1 MSNKDTNR
9 PISPQGYVI
18 GLLPTNENP
27 FWDGEVPEGRGLP
40 PGGTTGQVLT
50 KQSST
55 DYDADWQ
62 DPTGGGGTGG
72 TVSVEVADTK
82 TGEPGTD
89 AEVVNLGDTTH
100 VRLEFTIPRGEPG
113 ADGAP
118 GAPGQ
123 PGKDGTPGADGEPG
137 PQGPAGPGLPS
148 GGTTGQLIRKSG
160 ADNYQT
166 EWFTPAYASQEDL
179 NEASERIGEA
189 NDAIQEINNG
199 PVQHLQGGLT
209 GQILKKTGDADYE
222 YGWTDDTSGGGT
234 VSVEVGTTTTSEP
247 GSDAKVVNS
256 GTPQNV
262 RLDFTIPRG
271 EPGPQGIQGPVGEKG
286 DPGEQGPRGE
296 QGVPGETGPAPSV
309 MVGQT
314 TTGEPG
320 TDADVS
326 IKQVEDTVILGF
338 TIPRGATGAQGPA
351 GADGAPGARGPEGPQ
366 GPAGADGAPGE
377 QGPAGPGVAAGGTA
391 GQVLAKKS
399 NADYDT
405 EWVDASTPSGSTVT
419 ETTPVSFTPI
429 CDAYNGEVTMNTG
442 RITGVTLP
450 ENAEPIYF
458 VIRFGGGTMQT
469 NVGTT
474 NLGNLQLTCAVV
486 KTNESSAII
495 VSANIYANIMLT
507 CTTPLSL
514 SLTSGTRYMT
524 FNIASPVREIIRFS
538 PEQCTFAIGYKV

>member
-40 PGGTTGQVLT
+40 PGGTAGQVLT

-62 DPTGGGGTGG
+62 DPTGGGVTGG
-72 TVSVEVADTK
+72 TVSVEVAATN

-89 AEVVNLGDTTH
+89 ASVTNLGDTTH
-100 VRLEFTIPRGEPG
+100 VRLEFTIPRGAPG

-123 PGKDGTPGADGEPG
+123 AGKDGAPGADGEPG

-160 ADNYQT
+160 ADDYQT

-189 NDAIQEINNG
+189 NEAIQQINNG

-209 GQILKKTGDADYE
+209 GQILKKTGDGDYE

-271 EPGPQGIQGPVGEKG
+271 EQGPQGIQGPVGEKG

-296 QGVPGETGPAPSV
+296 QGVPGETGPAPNV

-326 IKQVEDTVILGF
+326 IKQVEDTVILDF
-338 TIPRGATGAQGPA
+338 TIPRGATGARGPA

-391 GQVLAKKS
+391 GQVLSKKS
-399 NADYDT
+399 NTDYDT
-405 EWVDASTPSGSTVT
+405 EWVTPSG
-419 ETTPVSFTPI
+419 
-429 CDAYNGEVTMNTG
+429 
-442 RITGVTLP
+442 
-450 ENAEPIYF
+450 
-458 VIRFGGGTMQT
+458 GGGGWNGVAKITRVT
-469 NVGTT
+469 NKSLTT
-474 NLGNLQLTCAVV
+474 
-486 KTNESSAII
+486 
-495 VSANIYANIMLT
+495 
-507 CTTPLSL
+507 TTPLRFDLSSL
-514 SLTSGTRYMT
+514 SEGELIICSGAVYGKTSGGVLDNLTGFTVAMAAKQTYSQQDISIPLVGAQAGNRLR
-524 FNIASPVREIIRFS
+524 FNIEDGGESLLVAPVYTQEFKSLLLYSLTIY
-538 PEQCTFAIGYKV
+538 TFTSTVSQK

>member
-72 TVSVEVADTK
+72 TVSVEVAYTK

-89 AEVVNLGDTTH
+89 AEVVNIGDTTH
-100 VRLEFTIPRGEPG
+100 VRLEFTIPRGAPG

-118 GAPGQ
+118 GAEGPA
-123 PGKDGTPGADGEPG
+123 GKDGAPGADGEQG

-160 ADNYQT
+160 ADDYHT
-166 EWFTPAYASQEDL
+166 EWFTPDYASQEEL
-179 NEASERIGEA
+179 NEASGRIGEA
-189 NDAIQEINNG
+189 NEAIQEINNG

-247 GSDAKVVNS
+247 GGDAKVVNS

-271 EPGPQGIQGPVGEKG
+271 EQGPQGIQGPVGEKG

-296 QGVPGETGPAPSV
+296 QGAP
-309 MVGQT
+309 
-314 TTGEPG
+314 
-320 TDADVS
+320 
-326 IKQVEDTVILGF
+326 
-338 TIPRGATGAQGPA
+338 GAQGPA
-351 GADGAPGARGPEGPQ
+351 GADGAPGERGPEGPQ

-391 GQVLAKKS
+391 GQVLSKKS
-399 NADYDT
+399 DTDYDT
-405 EWVDASTPSGSTVT
+405 EWVTPSGGGSLGTVTIGYEVSFNPTFSVRNGNVIMNTLSIPGSANVPSASTP
-419 ETTPVSFTPI
+419 
-429 CDAYNGEVTMNTG
+429 AYF
-442 RITGVTLP
+442 I
-450 ENAEPIYF
+450 IK
-458 VIRFGGGTMQT
+458 FGGGTMT
-469 NVGTT
+469 AGGSASLAGTSIICP
-474 NLGNLQLTCAVV
+474 LV
-486 KTNESSAII
+486 KSGPNTATITGAKMKSSAFMLICDAPET
-495 VSANIYANIMLT
+495 VTTGNSAKFM
-507 CTTPLSL
+507 S
-514 SLTSGTRYMT
+514 
-524 FNIASPVREIIRFS
+524 FNIVCPTAEIKAFN
-538 PEQCTFAIGYKV
+538 PTNATFAFAYWE

>member
-27 FWDGEVPEGRGLP
+27 FWDREVPEGRGLP

-50 KQSST
+50 KKSST

-100 VRLEFTIPRGEPG
+100 VRLDFTIPRGEPG

-118 GAPGQ
+118 GAEGPA
-123 PGKDGTPGADGEPG
+123 GKDGADGEQG

-160 ADNYQT
+160 ADDYQT
-166 EWFTPAYASQEDL
+166 EWFTPEYASQEDL
-179 NEASERIGEA
+179 DEASGRIGEA

-247 GSDAKVVNS
+247 GSDAVVVNS

-271 EPGPQGIQGPVGEKG
+271 EQGPQGIQGPVGEKG
-286 DPGEQGPRGE
+286 EPGEQGPRGE
-296 QGVPGETGPAPSV
+296 QGVPGETGPAPNV
-309 MVGQT
+309 TVGQT

-326 IKQVEDTVILGF
+326 IEQVEDMVILDF

-351 GADGAPGARGPEGPQ
+351 GADGAPGEQGPEGPQ

-391 GQVLAKKS
+391 GQVLSKKS
-399 NADYDT
+399 NTDYDT
-405 EWVDASTPSGSTVT
+405 EWVTPSG
-419 ETTPVSFTPI
+419 
-429 CDAYNGEVTMNTG
+429 
-442 RITGVTLP
+442 
-450 ENAEPIYF
+450 
-458 VIRFGGGTMQT
+458 GGGWNGVAKITRVI
-469 NVGTT
+469 NKSITT
-474 NLGNLQLTCAVV
+474 
-486 KTNESSAII
+486 
-495 VSANIYANIMLT
+495 
-507 CTTPLSL
+507 TTPLRFDLSSL
-514 SLTSGTRYMT
+514 SEGELIICAGAVYGRTSGGALDNLTGFTLAMAAKQTYTQQDISIPLFGSQAGNRLR
-524 FNIASPVREIIRFS
+524 FNIEDSGETLLVAPSYTTAFKSFMLYSLTIY
-538 PEQCTFAIGYKV
+538 TFTSTVSQK

>member
-72 TVSVEVADTK
+72 TVSVEVAGTN

-89 AEVVNLGDTTH
+89 ASVTNLGDTTH
-100 VRLEFTIPRGEPG
+100 VRLEFTIPRGAPG

-123 PGKDGTPGADGEPG
+123 AGKDGAPGADGKPG

-148 GGTTGQLIRKSG
+148 GGTSGQLIRKSG
-160 ADNYQT
+160 ADDYQT
-166 EWFTPAYASQEDL
+166 EWFTPEYASQEEL
-179 NEASERIGEA
+179 NEASDRIGEA
-189 NDAIQEINNG
+189 NEAIQQINNG

-209 GQILKKTGDADYE
+209 GQILKKTGNADYE

-234 VSVEVGTTTTSEP
+234 VSVEVGTTTTSDP
-247 GSDAKVVNS
+247 GSDANVVNS
-256 GTPQNV
+256 GTTQNV

-271 EPGPQGIQGPVGEKG
+271 EQGPQGIQGPVGEKG

-296 QGVPGETGPAPSV
+296 QGVPGETGPAPNV
-309 MVGQT
+309 KVGQT
-314 TTGEPG
+314 TTGGPG

-326 IKQVEDTVILGF
+326 IEQVEDMVILDF

-351 GADGAPGARGPEGPQ
+351 GADGAPGERGPEGPQ
-366 GPAGADGAPGE
+366 GPAGADGAPGA

-391 GQVLAKKS
+391 GQVLSKKS
-399 NADYDT
+399 DTDYDT
-405 EWVDASTPSGSTVT
+405 EWVTPSGGVGGWNGVAKITRVVNKT
-419 ETTPVSFTPI
+419 ITT
-429 CDAYNGEVTMNTG
+429 
-442 RITGVTLP
+442 
-450 ENAEPIYF
+450 
-458 VIRFGGGTMQT
+458 
-469 NVGTT
+469 
-474 NLGNLQLTCAVV
+474 
-486 KTNESSAII
+486 
-495 VSANIYANIMLT
+495 
-507 CTTPLSL
+507 TTPLRFDLSSL
-514 SLTSGTRYMT
+514 SEGELIICSGAVYGRTSGGSLDNLTGFTVAMAAKQTYTQQDISIPLFGSQAGNRLR
-524 FNIASPVREIIRFS
+524 FNIEDSGETLLVAPVYTTAYKSLMLYALTIY
-538 PEQCTFAIGYKV
+538 TFTSTVSQK

>member
-40 PGGTTGQVLT
+40 PGGTAGQVLT

-118 GAPGQ
+118 GAEGPA
-123 PGKDGTPGADGEPG
+123 GKDGAPGADGEPG

-160 ADNYQT
+160 TDDYQT
-166 EWFTPAYASQEDL
+166 EWFTPSYASQEDL

-189 NDAIQEINNG
+189 NEAIQEINNG
-199 PVQHLQGGLT
+199 PVQHLKGGLT

-271 EPGPQGIQGPVGEKG
+271 EQGPQGIQGPVGEKG
-286 DPGEQGPRGE
+286 EPGEQGPRGE
-296 QGVPGETGPAPSV
+296 QGVPGETGPAPNV
-309 MVGQT
+309 TVGQT

-326 IKQVEDTVILGF
+326 IEQVEDAVILDF

-351 GADGAPGARGPEGPQ
+351 GADGAPGERGPEGPQ
-366 GPAGADGAPGE
+366 GPAGADGAPGA

-391 GQVLAKKS
+391 GQVLSKKS
-399 NADYDT
+399 NTDYDT
-405 EWVDASTPSGSTVT
+405 EWVTPSGGAGGWNGVAKITRVT
-419 ETTPVSFTPI
+419 NKTITT
-429 CDAYNGEVTMNTG
+429 
-442 RITGVTLP
+442 
-450 ENAEPIYF
+450 
-458 VIRFGGGTMQT
+458 
-469 NVGTT
+469 
-474 NLGNLQLTCAVV
+474 
-486 KTNESSAII
+486 
-495 VSANIYANIMLT
+495 
-507 CTTPLSL
+507 TTPLRFDLSTLSEGELIICAGAVYGRTSGGAFDNLTGFTVAMAAKKTYTQQDISIPLFGSTAGTRLRFNIEDSGETLLVAPVYNTAYQSL
-514 SLTSGTRYMT
+514 MLYSLTIYT
-524 FNIASPVREIIRFS
+524 FTSTVS
-538 PEQCTFAIGYKV
+538 QK